1 MRQQLSE
8 HRALF
13 LRSDLAVGPTLADRR
28 ESQDGTSPVHFLR
41 LASPMLQVAAQARR
55 PQLLKIEHLWQRF
68 SAQHRRTMMDEQRYQ
83 RRDGALEHRQGVVQF
98 GIQAARRIVQLP
110 EIRQLLP
117 GRLRI
122 QRMTQGGA

>member
-1 MRQQLSE
+1 MLDVPLGFVVTRRQVCAAGGGLQGAGQGPVRQQLSE

-83 RRDGALEHRQGVVQF
+83 RRDGALE
-98 GIQAARRIVQLP
+98 
-110 EIRQLLP
+110 
-117 GRLRI
+117 
-122 QRMTQGGA
+122 